1 MFRFFKRKKKEEPV
15 VEEKIEADVDEQSQE
30 QVIADAGHERGEHE
44 SHGHE
49 NQTYDPSHDIRETQE
64 PAEAITSPD
73 SSFDSLWPTPDANGK
88 VRIKI
93 SLSDALPPISE
104 EELEKAALAEV
115 REDDLSRFGYVD
127 SDDESVEFEEE
138 QVQGRSAQE
147 AGVKPDHKPEPCES
161 EADHK
166 PKADHEIEPE
176 LLEPDLREPEPTDP
190 SDPSE
195 PSELTELTEP
205 SESSEPEV
213 EHKTLSPSEKKGWF
227 SRLKKGLSRS
237 NIGTIFVG
245 TRIDEELFEE
255 LENSLLMA
263 DAGVI
268 ATQKIISELRQAVKK
283 QHLEDADQVKHALTQ
298 IIAQHLKPLEKIFDI
313 HEDRT
318 NVVMIAGVN
327 GAGKTTS
334 IGKLA
339 YHFQAHV
346 ASLLL
351 AAGDTFRA
359 AAREQLQQWG
369 LKNNV
374 QVISQQG
381 GDPASVAFDAVNSGI
396 AKKTTVVMID
406 TAGRLPTQTHLME
419 ELKKIKRVI
428 TKAESS
434 APHEVLLVVD
444 GNTGQN
450 ALAQIKAFDEAIGL
464 TGLLVTKL
472 DGTAKGGVLV
482 AMASGVQGVRTVPVY
497 WIGVGES
504 LEDLQPFVAEEFA
517 QALVG

>member
-147 AGVKPDHKPEPCES
+147 AGVKPDHKP
-161 EADHK
+161 
-166 PKADHEIEPE
+166 KADHEIEPE

-190 SDPSE
+190 SDPS
-195 PSELTELTEP
+195 EP

-339 YHFQAHV
+339 YHFQAHG

>member
-147 AGVKPDHKPEPCES
+147 AGVKPDHKP
-161 EADHK
+161 
-166 PKADHEIEPE
+166 KADHEIEPE

-190 SDPSE
+190 SEPSE
-195 PSELTELTEP
+195 LTELTELTEP

-283 QHLEDADQVKHALTQ
+283 QHLEDVDQVKHALTQ

-339 YHFQAHV
+339 YHFQAHG

>member
-1 MFRFFKRKKKEEPV
+1 M
-15 VEEKIEADVDEQSQE
+15 
-30 QVIADAGHERGEHE
+30 
-44 SHGHE
+44 
-49 NQTYDPSHDIRETQE
+49 
-64 PAEAITSPD
+64 
-73 SSFDSLWPTPDANGK
+73 
-88 VRIKI
+88 
-93 SLSDALPPISE
+93 
-104 EELEKAALAEV
+104 
-115 REDDLSRFGYVD
+115 
-127 SDDESVEFEEE
+127 
-138 QVQGRSAQE
+138 
-147 AGVKPDHKPEPCES
+147 
-161 EADHK
+161 
-166 PKADHEIEPE
+166 EPE

-190 SDPSE
+190 SEPSE
-195 PSELTELTEP
+195 LTELTELTEP

-283 QHLEDADQVKHALTQ
+283 QHLEDVDQVKHALTQ

-339 YHFQAHV
+339 YHFQAHG

>member
-1 MFRFFKRKKKEEPV
+1 MFRFFRKKKN
-15 VEEKIEADVDEQSQE
+15 KDEARVDEVEQTLESQE
-30 QVIADAGHERGEHE
+30 EVAEAVAEVLPQETHE
-44 SHGHE
+44 SESILPE
-49 NQTYDPSHDIRETQE
+49 N
-64 PAEAITSPD
+64 
-73 SSFDSLWPTPDANGK
+73 SSFDNLWPTPDAQGK
-88 VRIKI
+88 VHIKV
-93 SLSDALPPISE
+93 SLSDALPPISD
-104 EELEKAALAEV
+104 EELERAALAEV
-115 REDDLSRFGYVD
+115 REDDLSRFGYG
-127 SDDESVEFEEE
+127 DEPEYEDEEE
-138 QVQGRSAQE
+138 LE
-147 AGVKPDHKPEPCES
+147 PEPV
-161 EADHK
+161 AG
-166 PKADHEIEPE
+166 PHEEPDPQPEPE
-176 LLEPDLREPEPTDP
+176 LQAVLAD
-190 SDPSE
+190 
-195 PSELTELTEP
+195 
-205 SESSEPEV
+205 
-213 EHKTLSPSEKKGWF
+213 KKGWF
-227 SRLKKGLSRS
+227 SRLKSGLARS

-245 TRIDEELFEE
+245 SRIDEDLFEE

-263 DAGVI
+263 DAGGI
-268 ATQKIISELRQAVKK
+268 ATEKIINELRQAVKK
-283 QHLEDADQVKHALTQ
+283 QRLETADEVKQALCD
-298 IIAQHLKPLEKIFDI
+298 IIASYLKPLEKLFDI

-339 YHFQAHV
+339 YHFQAHG
-346 ASLLL
+346 ASMLL

-369 LKNNV
+369 LRNDV

-381 GDPASVAFDAVNSGI
+381 GDPASVAFDAVNSGK
-396 AKKTTVVMID
+396 AKGTTVVMID

-428 TKAESS
+428 GKADPT

-450 ALAQIKAFDEAIGL
+450 ALSQIKAFDAAIGL
-464 TGLLVTKL
+464 TGLLITKL

-482 AMASGVQGVRTVPVY
+482 ALASGVQGVRPIPVY
-497 WIGVGES
+497 WIGVGEA

>member
-147 AGVKPDHKPEPCES
+147 VATKPEPCES
-161 EADHK
+161 EADQK

-176 LLEPDLREPEPTDP
+176 LLEPDLREPEPSEPTELTEP
-190 SDPSE
+190 SKSSE
-195 PSELTELTEP
+195 PSELTEP

-237 NIGTIFVG
+237 NLGSIFVG

-268 ATQKIISELRQAVKK
+268 ATQKIISELRQSVKK

-339 YHFQAHV
+339 YHFQAHG